1 MIALLRRMTLSR
13 WIILAM
19 VAGVLLGWLFPAVAV
34 HLKIVSTLF
43 LNLIK
48 CIIVPLIFGT
58 LVAGIAAHASDLKAV
73 GRLALKSIVYFEVV
87 TTAALFIGLA
97 AVNLV
102 RPGIGVNLVPAPDQ
116 APQAA
121 AAPFSMGSV
130 LTHLVP
136 QSLVD
141 AAARND
147 ILQVVVFAILFGIAL
162 GRVQGKSKQ
171 TLIDLFEGLSE
182 VMFKFT
188 EIVMFFAPLGVGA
201 ALACTI
207 AENGFEVLISLGK
220 LAATLYGALALF
232 ILLVLVPVMFLARI
246 PVAAFFKAVRA
257 PALLAFST
265 ASSEAALPDALRR
278 MERFGVSR
286 RVVSFVMPAGYSF
299 NLDGTALY
307 LSLAALFIAQAAGL
321 RLTLVQQLSM
331 MLTLMLTSKGAAGV
345 PRAALVVLSGTVVM
359 FGLPPEGVALLLGVD
374 AFLDMGRTAVNL
386 LGNCLASAVMARLE
400 GELNLEPAGEEQA
413 PLASAQPPSSVR
425 T

>member
-116 APQAA
+116 APQPAA
-121 AAPFSMGSV
+121 AGFSMASV

-188 EIVMFFAPLGVGA
+188 EIVMFFAPLG
-201 ALACTI
+201 
-207 AENGFEVLISLGK
+207 
-220 LAATLYGALALF
+220 
-232 ILLVLVPVMFLARI
+232 
-246 PVAAFFKAVRA
+246 
-257 PALLAFST
+257 
-265 ASSEAALPDALRR
+265 
-278 MERFGVSR
+278 
-286 RVVSFVMPAGYSF
+286 
-299 NLDGTALY
+299 
-307 LSLAALFIAQAAGL
+307 
-321 RLTLVQQLSM
+321 
-331 MLTLMLTSKGAAGV
+331 
-345 PRAALVVLSGTVVM
+345 
-359 FGLPPEGVALLLGVD
+359 
-374 AFLDMGRTAVNL
+374 
-386 LGNCLASAVMARLE
+386 
-400 GELNLEPAGEEQA
+400 
-413 PLASAQPPSSVR
+413 
-425 T
+425 